1 VKLAA
6 SQVAGFLKHPPAD
19 IVAILVYG
27 ADDGL
32 VRERA
37 DLISAAILG
46 GATDDPFRLSL
57 LTADKIKQ
65 DPARLADEAT
75 AQSLIGGRRVVR
87 IREAE
92 DALTKPLA
100 YVFDSMRP
108 SALLILEAGDLSSR
122 SSLRKLMED
131 GKHVA
136 AIACYADGPRELTAL
151 IRDTMAS
158 HKIRIADE
166 AVAYLVQNLGGN
178 RLATRQE
185 LEKLT
190 LQAGEGGVLT
200 LEDVAVSIGDSS
212 VLAIEDV
219 VYDALDGNAAG
230 VEAALTRL
238 FLEAESPVT
247 IVRAAQRHVQK
258 LHLSA
263 ARIAGGES
271 IDAVMRSL
279 RPPIFYKFEPRF
291 RTQLGAWKLGRLQ
304 QLLSRLTQAELDCK
318 STGFPDETIC
328 RRVLSGIGRAN
339 RAG

>member
-1 VKLAA
+1 VKLAPA
-6 SQVAGFLKHPPAD
+6 QVAGFLKHPPAD
-19 IVAILVYG
+19 IVAILIYG
-27 ADDGL
+27 TDEGL

-46 GATDDPFRLSL
+46 GTTDDPFRLSL
-57 LTADKIKQ
+57 LTADKIRQ

-87 IREAE
+87 IREAD

-100 YVFDSMRP
+100 YVLDSMRP
-108 SALLILEAGDLSSR
+108 SALLILEGSDLATR
-122 SSLRKLMED
+122 STLRKLMED
-131 GKHVA
+131 GSHVA
-136 AIACYADGPRELTAL
+136 TIACYADGPRELTAL
-151 IRDTMAS
+151 IRDTMAT

-166 AVAYLVQNLGGN
+166 AVEYLVQNLGGN

-190 LQAGEGGVLT
+190 LQAGDGGVLT
-200 LEDVAVSIGDSS
+200 LDDVAASVGDSS
-212 VLAIEDV
+212 ILAVEDV
-219 VYDALDGNAAG
+219 IYDALDGKAAS

-238 FLEAESPVT
+238 FLEAESPVA

-263 ARIAGGES
+263 ARIAAGES
-271 IDAVMRSL
+271 IDNVVRSL

-291 RTQLGAWKLGRLQ
+291 RAQLGAWKLGRLQ

-318 STGFPDETIC
+318 STGYPDETIC

-339 RAG
+339 RG